1 MVNGDSEQITL
12 LLNDWSKGD
21 KLALERLMPLVYDE
35 LRRMARN
42 YMRRQPSNHT
52 IQTTE
57 LIHEAYLKLAGKGE
71 QDWQNRAHFFGVA
84 AKAMRHTLVDY
95 ARSKRSERHGGGQ
108 ERVPLDENIA
118 ISNGP
123 TEELVALDEA
133 LRTLEVL
140 DPRKGSV
147 VELKFFGGLTNEE
160 MAEVLDVSTET
171 VKRDWR
177 FARNWLLRE
186 LAAAAQK

>member
-1 MVNGDSEQITL
+1 MVNGDSDQITL

-21 KLALERLMPLVYDE
+21 KPALEQLMPLVYDE

-57 LIHEAYLKLAGKGE
+57 LIHEAYLKLAGNGE
-71 QDWQNRAHFFGVA
+71 HDWQNRAHFFGVA

-95 ARSKRSERHGGGQ
+95 ARSKQSERHGGGQ

-118 ISNGP
+118 ISNGR

-133 LRTLEVL
+133 LRTLEAI
-140 DPRKGSV
+140 DPRKGLV

-160 MAEVLDVSTET
+160 MAEVLEVSTET

-186 LAAAAQK
+186 LAADTQK

>member
-1 MVNGDSEQITL
+1 
-12 LLNDWSKGD
+12 
-21 KLALERLMPLVYDE
+21 
-35 LRRMARN
+35 
-42 YMRRQPSNHT
+42 
-52 IQTTE
+52 
-57 LIHEAYLKLAGKGE
+57 
-71 QDWQNRAHFFGVA
+71 
-84 AKAMRHTLVDY
+84 MRHTLVDY